1 MKGIRYQLK
10 NIRRDKMCIL
20 SFLLPVIVGLAINM
34 LSGVSFSSL
43 SEASF
48 GIVKNDLSDQAIEWL
63 QGNGRVSEFKNLD
76 GLKAAVLDP
85 ASQMIGVLRDGNGIK
100 TFLSGDELQ
109 MNIIIGNTLPKLY
122 IEREAVADTKITVI
136 PAADNSEGMKSLL
149 IAITMVTAMF
159 MGCTF
164 NAMSMI
170 GEKEDGI
177 ALINEVLPMTRTD
190 FIAQKVFLGF
200 SGGVLATA
208 LTAFTCMR
216 VDAGH
221 VIPLLLII
229 ILSAFISA
237 LTGLFIGHFANGLMG
252 GITYI
257 KIVMILF
264 LAPPILFYLAVPAGS
279 TLHFLSYLLPSS
291 ATFYGLM
298 NMLNGQVQNIG
309 ISIIVLLAHCII
321 WLLLFFIVENHK
333 HKKALV

>member
-1 MKGIRYQLK
+1 MKGIKYQLK

-34 LSGVSFSSL
+34 LSEVSFSSL
-43 SEASF
+43 SETSF
-48 GIVKNDLSDQAIEWL
+48 GIVKNDLSDQSVEWL
-63 QGNGRVSEFKNLD
+63 QSNGSVAEFENAD
-76 GLKAAVLDP
+76 ELKAAILDP
-85 ASQMIGVLRDGNGIK
+85 SSQLIGVLRDENGIK

-109 MNIIIGNTLPKLY
+109 MNMIIGNTLRKLY
-122 IEREAVADTKITVI
+122 AEREAAAASQITVI
-136 PAADNSEGMKSLL
+136 PAANSNEGMKSLL
-149 IAITMVTAMF
+149 IAITIVTAMF

-190 FIAQKVFLGF
+190 FIVQKVFLGF
-200 SGGVLATA
+200 SGGVLATI

-216 VDAGH
+216 VEAGH
-221 VIPLLLII
+221 IFPLLLII
-229 ILSAFISA
+229 ILSVFIAA
-237 LTGLFIGHFANGLMG
+237 LAGLFIGHFANGLMG

-264 LAPPILFYLAVPAGS
+264 LAPPILFYLVVPAGS
-279 TLHFLSYLLPSS
+279 ALHLLSYLLPSC

-298 NMLNGQVQNIG
+298 DMLNGQVQNIG
-309 ISIIVLLAHCII
+309 ISIIALLTHSII
-321 WLLLFFIVENHK
+321 WLLLSFK
-333 HKKALV
+333 G

>member
-1 MKGIRYQLK
+1 MKGIKYQLK

-43 SEASF
+43 SETSF
-48 GIVKNDLSDQAIEWL
+48 GIVKNDLSDQSVAWL
-63 QGNGRVSEFKNLD
+63 QSNGRVAEFENAD
-76 GLKAAVLDP
+76 ELKAAVLDP
-85 ASQMIGVLRDGNGIK
+85 ASQMIGVLRDENGIK

-109 MNIIIGNTLPKLY
+109 MNMIIGNTLPKLY
-122 IEREAVADTKITVI
+122 AEREAASSKITII
-136 PAADNSEGMKSLL
+136 PAVNSNEEIKLLL

-200 SGGVLATA
+200 SGGALAA
-208 LTAFTCMR
+208 ILTAFTCMR
-216 VDAGH
+216 VEAGH
-221 VIPLLLII
+221 IFPLLLII
-229 ILSAFISA
+229 ILSAFIAA
-237 LTGLFIGHFANGLMG
+237 LAGLFIGHFANGLMG

-264 LAPPILFYLAVPAGS
+264 IAPPILFYLVVPAGS
-279 TLHFLSYLLPSS
+279 ALRLLSYLLPSS

-298 NMLNGQVQNIG
+298 DMLNGQVQNIG
-309 ISIIVLLAHCII
+309 ISIIALLTHCII
-321 WLLLFFIVENHK
+321 WLLLFFIVENR
-333 HKKALV
+333 